1 MIPLKD
7 KKAEEYALY
16 IQELVT
22 QLKKKSKKAVAENAQ
37 YIVDGTMYNGRI
49 GETFYLF
56 PDKAPSQEIID
67 RYEKCKPYFGTGEF
81 AVPFEEH
88 LSHKQMT
95 VIFKD
100 GDLIIRKDRGLLID
114 RLTENNLRSNIEYA
128 KNNYEID
135 WDNAK
140 IFIYPYKTIYFYISD
155 SFEVTLA
162 GGRADLRDSNYW
174 FTIPF
179 TEEFDY
185 KDIRKMCRK
194 FEEEHPLDEKYL
206 NESSFTIIL

>member
-7 KKAEEYALY
+7 KKAEAYALH
-16 IQELVT
+16 IQDIVT
-22 QLKKKSKKAVAENAQ
+22 QLKKKSKKAIAENEQ
-37 YIVDGTMYNGRI
+37 YIVDGAVYNGRI

-56 PDKAPSQEIID
+56 PNDAPSQEIID

-95 VIFKD
+95 VMFC
-100 GDLIIRKDRGLLID
+100 GNDLVIRKDRGLIID

-128 KNNYEID
+128 KENYVIN

-140 IFIYPYKTIYFYISD
+140 IFLFPYKTIYFYISD
-155 SFEVTLA
+155 SFEVTLG
-162 GGRADLRDSNYW
+162 GGRADLRDPNNW
-174 FTIPF
+174 FSIPF
-179 TEEFDY
+179 SEDFDY
-185 KDIRKMCRK
+185 KEIRKMCRDY
-194 FEEEHPLDEKYL
+194 EESHPLDKKYI
-206 NESSFTIIL
+206 NESSFTM